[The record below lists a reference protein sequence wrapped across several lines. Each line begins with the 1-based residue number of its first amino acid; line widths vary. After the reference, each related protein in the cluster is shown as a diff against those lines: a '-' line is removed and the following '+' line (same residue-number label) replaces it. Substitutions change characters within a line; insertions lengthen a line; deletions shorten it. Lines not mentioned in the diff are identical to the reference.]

1 MITIKIEY
9 FSEEDRERL
18 IAYLRER
25 YVLVDKRY
33 VLVDIGKV
41 KNSPKAGS
49 KKKIQF
55 IEMIAKK

>member
-1 MITIKIEY
+1 MERKMNMITIKIEY
-9 FSEEDRERL
+9 FSEEDREKL
-18 IAYLRER
+18 IAYLRE
-25 YVLVDKRY
+25 RY

>member
-9 FSEEDRERL
+9 FSEEDREKL
-18 IAYLRER
+18 IAYLRE
-25 YVLVDKRY
+25 RY